1 MNNVKLTYPSDRTK
15 AGEIMNGFKP
25 LIDVNA
31 PRRSKMVA
39 AYRWFQVII
48 VLAFIGGLLYRGLL

>member
-1 MNNVKLTYPSDRTK
+1 MSIKNYHD
-15 AGEIMNGFKP
+15 GEFLPLNDYAKP
-25 LIDVNA
+25 A

-48 VLAFIGGLLYRGLL
+48 VLAFIGGLLYLGLI